1 MKKEAYHPIES
12 PRLITLDQLRPF
24 DLNPRIIRNPF
35 YDEIKESIRYRGL
48 DNPPQITQRPDEEFF
63 IIANG
68 GNTRLAILN
77 ELWQETRNESYFNI
91 YCLFRSWPE
100 SDNVLRGNLR
110 CLIGHLA
117 ESDLHGRLTF
127 IERALGIARAKNLYE
142 QEQKTELSQNMLARK
157 LRDDGYPAIQQHIG
171 KMLQSIEFLLPHIPE
186 TLYGGLGRPQIEKLL
201 SLRTNA
207 ENLWNIYSEG
217 RQLGEN
223 FDDIFS
229 MSLTPFNG
237 PIEGFSHSHVQDE
250 LLGMMS
256 QALGVDY
263 NLLALNTDA
272 SEQKRQTL
280 FGPPTEPIV
289 AIANVPEHI
298 STAEVDL
305 ESRIELS
312 TASDDLALD
321 INESDE
327 LREEQQWQEPEESPN
342 DNPQALLANNN
353 SSQRVVSTHPQA
365 SDEPINP
372 SDTLWDIDPLF
383 DYPES
388 LMSMSDR
395 LAWEIATSCGIE
407 NLITPTSAD
416 SSLPGFELSELSK
429 DASNEAKSCWQV
441 LSFLS
446 STDNPSTHVL
456 WRALLLGDSTTAP
469 GWPDEFV
476 INLFRLIRIIRR
488 LREKQLMEVQL

>member
-1 MKKEAYHPIES
+1 MKKETYYPTES
-12 PRLITLDQLRPF
+12 PRLVTLDQLRPF
-24 DLNPRIIRNPF
+24 DLNPRITRNPY

-91 YCLFRSWPE
+91 YCLFRPWPE

-127 IERALGIARAKNLYE
+127 IERALGIARAKDLYE
-142 QEQKTELSQNMLARK
+142 QEEKTELSQNMLARK

-201 SLRTNA
+201 SLRTSA
-207 ENLWNIYSEG
+207 ENLWNTYSKG
-217 RQLGEN
+217 RQLGEHFN
-223 FDDIFS
+223 DIFS
-229 MSLTPFNG
+229 MALIPFNG
-237 PIEGFSHSHVQDE
+237 PVEGFSHSHVQDE

-280 FGPPTEPIV
+280 FGPPIEPIV
-289 AIANVPEHI
+289 AVANIPEHI
-298 STAEVDL
+298 NAVEADF
-305 ESRIELS
+305 ENRIELS
-312 TASDDLALD
+312 TIPDDPTLTID
-321 INESDE
+321 ESDE
-327 LREEQQWQEPEESPN
+327 LIQEQQGWQEAEESTYDSPQSLQANESAPN
-342 DNPQALLANNN
+342 L
-353 SSQRVVSTHPQA
+353 
-365 SDEPINP
+365 
-372 SDTLWDIDPLF
+372 
-383 DYPES
+383 
-388 LMSMSDR
+388 
-395 LAWEIATSCGIE
+395 
-407 NLITPTSAD
+407 
-416 SSLPGFELSELSK
+416 SSLQILKLTMNRLSHPIHS
-429 DASNEAKSCWQV
+429 
-441 LSFLS
+441 
-446 STDNPSTHVL
+446 
-456 WRALLLGDSTTAP
+456 G
-469 GWPDEFV
+469 
-476 INLFRLIRIIRR
+476 I
-488 LREKQLMEVQL
+488 